1 MQPSNIAYRNTRYK
15 FGTFCRINQRNPA
28 FGRGYQFRLTV
39 PKGLYYS
46 FVKSC
51 EMLLGKGSYK
61 YTLEWYQHEKEPEK
75 FTSWLCS
82 SKDYEVFFKDY
93 ADFEQVKTY
102 YLLAHG

>member
-1 MQPSNIAYRNTRYK
+1 MQPTKSYQHTAYK
-15 FGTFCRINQRNPA
+15 FGTLCLINHRNPS
-28 FGRGYQFRLTV
+28 FNRGYQFRATV
-39 PKGLYYS
+39 YKGRYYN

-61 YTLEWYQHEKEPEK
+61 YTFEWYQHENESEK
-75 FTSWLCS
+75 FSCWMGS